1 VAKEYIVA
9 APRSRFD
16 NIAISGLAHVDAGV
30 VVSSSEL
37 EDQITDTM
45 ERLQMPPG
53 LLEGLTGIENR
64 RFWDVGIAPSDA
76 AALAAEKVLA
86 QVDVEVSS
94 IGALINTSV
103 SRDYLEPSTA
113 AIVQGK
119 IGLGREC
126 INFDIGSACLGFLQ
140 GASVAA
146 SMIDR
151 GEIDHALIVAGEDG
165 RPIVENTIRNLQ
177 DPETDDLSFREQ
189 FACLTLGS
197 AGVAMVISRAEPDDG
212 LPRFLGG
219 LSVSAT
225 QHHALS
231 VGNYEGGRTDSQA
244 LLIGGLECAEEGWAE
259 AAAAFDWNVAD
270 VDLFA
275 IHQVSKVH
283 TDMLVDLLKFEPE
296 RVPKIYP
303 QYGNTGPASVPTV
316 LSKEVDAGRV
326 TSGDQIM
333 LVGMGSGINA
343 AAFEVRW

>member
-1 VAKEYIVA
+1 MA
-9 APRSRFD
+9 APRSRFS
-16 NIAISGLAHVDAGV
+16 NIAITGLAHVDAGV
-30 VVSSSEL
+30 TVSSSEI
-37 EDQITDTM
+37 ESQIVPTM
-45 ERLQMPPG
+45 ERLHMPQG
-53 LLEGLTGIENR
+53 LLENLTGIVNR
-64 RFWDVGIAPSDA
+64 RFWDVGMAPSDA

-86 QVDVEVSS
+86 QTSVDPAQ
-94 IGALINTSV
+94 IGVLINTSV

-119 IGLGREC
+119 LGLGREC

-140 GASVAA
+140 GASLAA
-146 SMIDR
+146 SLIDR
-151 GEIDHALIVAGEDG
+151 GEIQHALIVAGEDG

-177 DPETDDLSFREQ
+177 DPETDDVSFREQ

-197 AGVAMVISRAEPDDG
+197 AAVAMVISRAEPDDG
-212 LPRFLGG
+212 QPRFVGG

-231 VGNYEGGRTDSQA
+231 VGNYDGGRTDSQA

-259 AAAAFDWNVAD
+259 AAAAFGWCIDD
-270 VDLFA
+270 VHTFA

-283 TDMLVDLLKFEPE
+283 TDMLVDLLKFDPE
-296 RVPKIYP
+296 RVPRTYP
-303 QYGNTGPASVPTV
+303 EYGNTGPASVPTL

-326 TSGDQIM
+326 TSGDQVM

-343 AAFEVRW
+343 SAFEVRW

>member
-1 VAKEYIVA
+1 MA
-9 APRSRFD
+9 APRSRFS
-16 NIAISGLAHVDAGV
+16 NIAIAGLAHVDAGV
-30 VVSSSEL
+30 TVTSAEIES
-37 EDQITDTM
+37 QITETM
-45 ERLQMPPG
+45 DRLGMPAG
-53 LLEGLTGIENR
+53 LLEGLTGIANR
-64 RFWDVGIAPSDA
+64 RFWDVGMAPSDA
-76 AALAAEKVLA
+76 AALSAQKVLDESG
-86 QVDVEVSS
+86 VDRSK

-126 INFDIGSACLGFLQ
+126 INFDVGSACLGFLQ
-140 GASVAA
+140 GASLSA
-146 SMIDR
+146 SLIDR
-151 GEIDHALIVAGEDG
+151 GEIDYALIVAGEDG
-165 RPIVENTIRNLQ
+165 RPIVENTIKNLQ
-177 DPETDDLSFREQ
+177 DPETDDASFREQ

-197 AGVAMVISRAEPDDG
+197 ASVAMVLTRAEPDDG

-231 VGNYEGGRTDSQA
+231 VGNYDGGRTDSQA
-244 LLIGGLECAEEGWAE
+244 LLVGGLECAEEGWAE
-259 AAAAFDWNVAD
+259 AAAAFEWDIAD
-270 VDLFA
+270 VHTFA

-283 TDMLVDLLKFEPE
+283 TDMLIDLLKFDPE
-296 RVPKIYP
+296 RVPRTYP
-303 QYGNTGPASVPTV
+303 DFGNTGPASVPTL

-326 TSGDQIM
+326 TSGDQVM

>member
-1 VAKEYIVA
+1 
-9 APRSRFD
+9 
-16 NIAISGLAHVDAGV
+16 
-30 VVSSSEL
+30 
-37 EDQITDTM
+37 M
-45 ERLQMPPG
+45 ERLEMPLG
-53 LLEGLTGIENR
+53 LLEGLTGIATR
-64 RFWDVGIAPSDA
+64 RFWSEGMAPSDA

-86 QVDVEVSS
+86 AAPVDRSQ

-103 SRDYLEPSTA
+103 SRDFLEPSTA

-126 INFDIGSACLGFLQ
+126 INFDVGSACLGFLQ
-140 GASVAA
+140 GAALAA
-146 SMIDR
+146 SMIER
-151 GEIDHALIVAGEDG
+151 GEIEHALIVAGEDG
-165 RPIVENTIRNLQ
+165 RPIVEKTIQNLQ
-177 DPETDDLSFREQ
+177 CPDTDDASFREQ

-197 AGVAMVISRAEPDDG
+197 AGVAMVISRAESGDD
-212 LPRFLGG
+212 LPRFMGG

-231 VGNYEGGRTDSQA
+231 VGDYNGGRTDSQA

-259 AAAAFDWNVAD
+259 AVDAFDWSIDD
-270 VDLFA
+270 VHTFA

-283 TDMLVDLLKFEPE
+283 TDMLVDLLKFDPE
-296 RVPKIYP
+296 RVPRIYP
-303 QYGNTGPASVPTV
+303 EFGNTGPASVPTV

-326 TSGDQIM
+326 NHGDQVM

>member
-1 VAKEYIVA
+1 MA
-9 APRSRFD
+9 APRSRFS
-16 NIAISGLAHVDAGV
+16 NIAITGLAHVDAGV
-30 VVSSSEL
+30 SVSSSEI
-37 EDQITDTM
+37 EGQILPTM
-45 ERLQMPPG
+45 ERLEMPPG
-53 LLEGLTGIENR
+53 LLENLTGIVNR
-64 RFWDVGIAPSDA
+64 RFWDVGMAPSDA
-76 AALAAEKVLA
+76 AALAAEKVLTETS
-86 QVDVEVSS
+86 VDASS

-140 GASVAA
+140 GASLAA

-151 GEIDHALIVAGEDG
+151 GEIEHALIVAGEDA

-177 DPETDDLSFREQ
+177 DDETDDLSFREQ

-197 AGVAMVISRAEPDDG
+197 AAVAMVLSLAEPDDG
-212 LPRFLGG
+212 QPRFMGG

-231 VGNYEGGRTDSQA
+231 VGNYDGGRTDAQA
-244 LLIGGLECAEEGWAE
+244 LLLGGLECAEDGWAE
-259 AAAAFDWNVAD
+259 AAAAFNWCIED
-270 VDLFA
+270 VHTFA

-283 TDMLVDLLKFEPE
+283 TDMIVDLLKFDPE
-296 RVPKIYP
+296 RVPRTYP
-303 QYGNTGPASVPTV
+303 EYGNTGPASVPTI
-316 LSKEVDAGRV
+316 LSKEVDAERI
-326 TSGDQIM
+326 SRGDQVM

-343 AAFEVRW
+343 AAFEVLW

>member
-1 VAKEYIVA
+1 MA
-9 APRSRFD
+9 APRSRFS
-16 NIAISGLAHVDAGV
+16 NIAITGLAHVDAGV
-30 VVSSSEL
+30 TVSSSEI
-37 EDQITDTM
+37 ESQIVPTM
-45 ERLQMPPG
+45 ERLHMPQG
-53 LLEGLTGIENR
+53 LLENLTGIVNR
-64 RFWDVGIAPSDA
+64 RFWDVGMAPSDA

-86 QVDVEVSS
+86 QTSVDPAQ
-94 IGALINTSV
+94 IGVLINTSV

-119 IGLGREC
+119 LGLGREC

-140 GASVAA
+140 GTSLAA
-146 SMIDR
+146 SLIDR
-151 GEIDHALIVAGEDG
+151 GEIQHALIVAGEDG

-177 DPETDDLSFREQ
+177 DPETDDVSFREQ

-197 AGVAMVISRAEPDDG
+197 AAVAMVISRAEPDDG
-212 LPRFLGG
+212 QPRFVGG

-231 VGNYEGGRTDSQA
+231 VGNYDGGRTDSQA

-259 AAAAFDWNVAD
+259 AAAAFGWCIDD
-270 VDLFA
+270 VHTFA

-283 TDMLVDLLKFEPE
+283 TDMLVDLLKFDPE
-296 RVPKIYP
+296 RVPRTYP
-303 QYGNTGPASVPTV
+303 EYGNTGPASVPTL

-326 TSGDQIM
+326 TSGDQVM

-343 AAFEVRW
+343 SAFEVRW